1 MPVQKWEYR
10 LVIIKFQNAKNDLA
24 DLNRAGSQG
33 WEAVGWSE
41 SKTSFSILMKRPLRR
56 TLTHARYPGFETR

>member
-24 DLNRAGSQG
+24 DLNRAGLQG

-41 SKTSFSILMKRPLRR
+41 SKTSFSILMKRPRSDE
-56 TLTHARYPGFETR
+56 P

>member
-1 MPVQKWEYR
+1 MSMQKWEYR
-10 LVIIKFQNAKNDLA
+10 LVIVKFENAKNDLA

-41 SKTSFSILMKRPLRR
+41 SKTSFSILMKRPLSD
-56 TLTHARYPGFETR
+56 

>member
-1 MPVQKWEYR
+1 MKMQKWEYR
-10 LVIIKFQNAKNDLA
+10 LLIIKFQNAKNDLA

-41 SKTSFSILMKRPLRR
+41 SKTSFSILMKRPV
-56 TLTHARYPGFETR
+56 AD

>member
-24 DLNRAGSQG
+24 DLNRAGAIG

-41 SKTSFSILMKRPLRR
+41 SKTSFSILMKRPLPDSP
-56 TLTHARYPGFETR
+56 TAA